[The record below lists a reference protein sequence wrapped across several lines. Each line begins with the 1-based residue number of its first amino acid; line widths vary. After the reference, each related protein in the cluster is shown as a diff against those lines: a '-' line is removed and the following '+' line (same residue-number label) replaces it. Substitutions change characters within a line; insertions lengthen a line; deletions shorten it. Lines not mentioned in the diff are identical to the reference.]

1 MTYLITG
8 ANRGIGLALTKEALK
23 RNYKVIAAT
32 RKPNSESLLELKN
45 SGADIVIMELGVSD
59 YQSIKN
65 FSEKLEYQVNILINN
80 AGVLY
85 RDRFPE
91 LVYENFMNSFKVN
104 TLGALFLIQELYKN
118 KKLKQGG
125 KIINIDSILGSISNA
140 SGTTSYSY
148 SVSKAALNM
157 ATKLLSNFFV
167 KEKIV
172 VFSVHPG
179 WVRTDMGGS
188 EAPLTPEES
197 AKGIIDLSEKVNETG
212 KFYDYK
218 GREIK
223 W

>member
-45 SGADIVIMELGVSD
+45 NGADIVIMELDVSD

-65 FSEKLEYQVNILINN
+65 FSEKLEYQVDVLINN

-91 LVYENFMNSFKVN
+91 LVYENFINSFKVN
-104 TLGALFLIQELYKN
+104 TLGALFLTQELYKN

-148 SVSKAALNM
+148 SISKAALNM
-157 ATKLLSNFFV
+157 ATKLLSGFFV
-167 KEKIV
+167 REKIV

-179 WVRTDMGGS
+179 WVRTDMGGR
-188 EAPLTPEES
+188 EAPLNPEES

-218 GREIK
+218 GREIE

>member
-23 RNYKVIAAT
+23 RNYKVIATT

-45 SGADIVIMELGVSD
+45 NGADIVIMELDVSD

-65 FSEKLEYQVNILINN
+65 FSEKLEYQVDVLINN

-91 LVYENFMNSFKVN
+91 LVYENFINSFKVN
-104 TLGALFLIQELYKN
+104 TLGALFLTQELYKN

-148 SVSKAALNM
+148 SISKAALNM
-157 ATKLLSNFFV
+157 ATKLLSGFFV
-167 KEKIV
+167 REKIV

-179 WVRTDMGGS
+179 WVRTDMGGR
-188 EAPLTPEES
+188 EAPLNPEES

-218 GREIK
+218 GREIE

>member
-23 RNYKVIAAT
+23 RGNKVIAAT
-32 RKPNSESLLELKN
+32 RKPKEENLIKLKN
-45 SGADIVIMELGVSD
+45 SGADLVIMELDVSD
-59 YQSIKN
+59 YDSIIR
-65 FSEKLEYQVNILINN
+65 FSSELKYDVDILINN

-91 LVYENFMNSFKVN
+91 LVYENFISSFKVN
-104 TLGALFLIQELYKN
+104 TLGALFLTQELYKN
-118 KKLKQGG
+118 KKLRQGG

-157 ATKLLSNFFV
+157 VTKLLSSFFLR
-167 KEKIV
+167 EQII

-179 WVRTDMGGS
+179 WVKTDMGGK
-188 EAPLTPEES
+188 EAPIEPEDS
-197 AKGIIDLSEKVNETG
+197 AKGIIDLSEKVSETG
-212 KFYDYK
+212 KFYDFT
-218 GREIK
+218 GRELE